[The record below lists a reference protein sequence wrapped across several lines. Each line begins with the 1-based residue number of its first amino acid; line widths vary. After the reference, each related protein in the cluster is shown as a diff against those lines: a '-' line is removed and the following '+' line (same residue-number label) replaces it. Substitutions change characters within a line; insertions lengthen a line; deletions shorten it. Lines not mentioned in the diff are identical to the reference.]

1 MAHMTFAKRKLAIAA
16 TGVAVLAGT
25 GGAYAATQSGPTT
38 AKAPD
43 LGAEQKAFL
52 DDVAKRL
59 NVTRDKLDEAIK
71 GAASARIDAAVAA
84 GNLTKEQGEAAKKRL
99 DSANGLP
106 LLGLGRGPH
115 VAGPIDRGRPIDR
128 GLVRPGFGFG
138 PGKSLSAAAKFL
150 GLSEADLRTQ
160 LRDGK
165 SLADVAK
172 GKGKTTADLKAAMK
186 TAITTELDK
195 AVTDK
200 KLTADQRTKIL
211 ADIDARLDD
220 LINNTPRKGPGQ
232 VRPGFGFGPGMS
244 LSAAAKFLGLS
255 DADLRTQ
262 LRDGKSL
269 ADIAKAKGKTTAD
282 LKAAMKTAITTE
294 LDQQVKDKKLTAD
307 QEKQILSDIDSR
319 LDDLINNT
327 PPKGGPRFGFR
338 HP

>member
-43 LGAEQKAFL
+43 PGAEQKAFL
-52 DDVAKRL
+52 DDIAKRL
-59 NVTRDKLDEAIK
+59 NVTRDKLDAAIK
-71 GAASARIDAAVAA
+71 GAAADRIDAAVAA
-84 GNLTKEQGEAAKKRL
+84 GKLTKEQGDAVKKRIE
-99 DSANGLP
+99 SANGLS
-106 LLGLGRGPH
+106 LGALGLGRGGPH
-115 VAGPIDRGRPIDR
+115 
-128 GLVRPGFGFG
+128 PGG
-138 PGKSLSAAAKFL
+138 PGGPGL
-150 GLSEADLRTQ
+150 GL
-160 LRDGK
+160 
-165 SLADVAK
+165 
-172 GKGKTTADLKAAMK
+172 
-186 TAITTELDK
+186 
-195 AVTDK
+195 
-200 KLTADQRTKIL
+200 
-211 ADIDARLDD
+211 
-220 LINNTPRKGPGQ
+220 
-232 VRPGFGFGPGMS
+232 RPGFGFGPGMS

-269 ADIAKAKGKTTAD
+269 ADVAKAKGKTTAD